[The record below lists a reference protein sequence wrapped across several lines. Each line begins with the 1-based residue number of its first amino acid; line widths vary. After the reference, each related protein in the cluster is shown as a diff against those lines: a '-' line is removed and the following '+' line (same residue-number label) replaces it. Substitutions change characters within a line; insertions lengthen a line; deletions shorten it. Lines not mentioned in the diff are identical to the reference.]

1 MPSSARETS
10 HTGLR
15 ISVAPEPLT
24 IHIWHL
30 RQRPVSSLL
39 AICVAILASVFVGW
53 WFEFWPLGGIIAVL
67 LTITGW
73 TILLPQ
79 RYELSNVGVR
89 HVVLGRVRLIPWAAI
104 RRYTIHATGVVLLP
118 DDQVIGLS
126 PLRGL
131 FLPWSG
137 KRQEI
142 LAHLE
147 YHLQSSAT
155 NHRSQQVST
164 EERVVP

>member
-1 MPSSARETS
+1 MSPG
-10 HTGLR
+10 GLR
-15 ISVAPEPLT
+15 ISVAPEPVT
-24 IHIWHL
+24 IHIWPL

-39 AICVAILASVFVGW
+39 TIGIAILASAFVGW

-67 LTITGW
+67 LAITGW

-79 RYELSNVGVR
+79 RIELSSTGIR
-89 HVVLGRVRLIPWAAI
+89 HVVLGRVRLIPWTAI
-104 RRYTIHATGVVLLP
+104 RRYTVHATGVVLLP

-131 FLPWSG
+131 FLPWNG

-142 LAHLE
+142 QAHLE
-147 YHLQSSAT
+147 YHLQSAAT
-155 NHRSQQVST
+155 NHRSQQAST
-164 EERVVP
+164 EEQVLP